1 MAHPGYSSP
10 SVQSGPLQN
19 QMKVLEIMKHVEVLL
34 EENKVLDKKENFMKK
49 KRMENLEKIS
59 RLVGKVKRME
69 EENIDVMNV
78 QEDGDESQE
87 EEIFVNLREEE
98 IRLVQKIEESTRNL
112 IEHEELLKDLEVE
125 SGGQGANW
133 QEQFD
138 KVVQY
143 REVNEKYKDSKKK
156 RLKAIRRELRT
167 GSQSETATSRRS
179 HGKGKVLEEKLLVQG
194 AGINS
199 SARPSSSTSS
209 FASKRILN
217 ESVVDCEFILKKV
230 IRLEKE
236 VMVPTVIKV
245 EEESPPNPF
254 GCNFCPQSF
263 TSAAPLVIHLEKHTT
278 EAQEKVDCP
287 FRHCSFA
294 GYKENLTKH
303 VRAKHTKEQLFPCC
317 SCPTKF
323 HTMAAK
329 TAHEKKHSQPN
340 IWAQCGK
347 AACHRFYQVEKGGC
361 KCGKK

>member
-1 MAHPGYSSP
+1 MANPVNSSP

-34 EENKVLDKKENFMKK
+34 EENKVLDKKENFVKK
-49 KRMENLEKIS
+49 KRTENLEKIS
-59 RLVGKVKRME
+59 RLVGEVKRME
-69 EENIDVMNV
+69 GEYIDAMNV

-87 EEIFVNLREEE
+87 DEIFVNLKEEE
-98 IRLVQKIEESTRNL
+98 ILLVQRIEESTRNL
-112 IEHEELLKDLEVE
+112 TEHEKLLQDLGER
-125 SGGQGANW
+125 GGQDANW
-133 QEQFD
+133 KEQFD
-138 KVVQY
+138 KVVEY
-143 REVNEKYKDSKKK
+143 REVNRRYKDSKEK
-156 RLKAIRRELRT
+156 RLMAIRRELRT
-167 GSQSETATSRRS
+167 GSQSGAATSRRS
-179 HGKGKVLEEKLLVQG
+179 SGKGKVVKEKRVQE

-199 SARPSSSTSS
+199 TAGPSSSTSS

-217 ESVVDCEFILKKV
+217 ESVVDCEFIVKKV

-287 FRHCSFA
+287 FPHCSFA
-294 GYKENLTKH
+294 GCKENLTNH
-303 VRAKHTKEQLFPCC
+303 VRAKHTKEQLFPCY

-329 TAHEKKHSQPN
+329 TAHEKKHSQPD

-347 AACHRFYQVEKGGC
+347 AACLRFYQVEKGSC